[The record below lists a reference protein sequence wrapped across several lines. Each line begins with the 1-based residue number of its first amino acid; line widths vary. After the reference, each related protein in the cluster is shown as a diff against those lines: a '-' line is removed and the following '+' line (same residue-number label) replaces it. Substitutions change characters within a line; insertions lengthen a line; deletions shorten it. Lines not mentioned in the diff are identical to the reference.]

1 MKTFALILLAAG
13 IAQAEIPFE
22 EVSLDRPASTLHAAL
37 YQPAGAR
44 DLVVIHAGSG
54 PTDRNGNQ
62 PSMHNDSLKL
72 LAEGLAE
79 RGLAVLAI
87 DKRGVGQSVMSI
99 DERALRPSTF
109 IADLV
114 AWAEWA
120 GAHNPDWRVHLLGH
134 SEGALFAK
142 AAAVQA
148 DAASVIS
155 LAGAGRPIGVVLRE
169 QTEGKRPGEIGEDF
183 ERILSSLEAGRQV
196 TEIPAVFNALFR
208 PSIQPYLIE
217 WLAMDPAALAADLK
231 TPLLVIGGSTDIQ
244 VGRTDFNALS
254 NQTTRAEW
262 IDGMNHVLKAVEGEI
277 AAQLPSYTNPELPL
291 HPALVPLI
299 AEWIESVGDPS
310 RE

>member
-1 MKTFALILLAAG
+1 MKILTLILLAAG
-13 IAQAEIPFE
+13 LAGADIPLE
-22 EVSLDRPASTLHAAL
+22 AVSLDRPELTLHATL

-54 PTDRNGNQ
+54 PTDRHGNQ

-79 RGLAVLAI
+79 RGVAVLAV
-87 DKRGVGQSVMSI
+87 DKRGVGRSVVSI
-99 DERALRPSTF
+99 DERALRPSVF

-142 AAAVQA
+142 AAGVRA

-169 QTEGKRPGEIGEDF
+169 QTEGKRPGEIGEQF
-183 ERILSSLEAGRQV
+183 ERILSSLESGRAV
-196 TEIPAVFNALFR
+196 TEVPPLLHALFR

-217 WLAMDPAALAADLK
+217 WLAMDPAALAADLE

-244 VGRTDFNALS
+244 VGRADFNTLS
-254 NQTTRAEW
+254 SDARRAEW

-299 AEWIESVGDPS
+299 VEWIESIGDPG

>member
-1 MKTFALILLAAG
+1 MKILTLILLAAG
-13 IAQAEIPFE
+13 LADAEIPLE
-22 EVSLDRPASTLHAAL
+22 EVSLDRPGLTLHATL

-54 PTDRNGNQ
+54 PTDRHGNQ

-79 RGLAVLAI
+79 RGVAVLAV
-87 DKRGVGQSVMSI
+87 DKRGVGQSVMPT
-99 DERALRPSTF
+99 DERALRPSVF

-120 GAHNPDWRVHLLGH
+120 GARNPDWPVHLLGH

-142 AAAVQA
+142 AAAGRA

-169 QTEGKRPGEIGEDF
+169 QTEGKRPGKIGEDF
-183 ERILSSLEAGRQV
+183 ERILSSLEAGQQV
-196 TEIPAVFNALFR
+196 AEIPPMFNALFR

-217 WLAMDPAALAADLK
+217 WLAMDPAALAADLE
-231 TPLLVIGGSTDIQ
+231 TPLLVIGGGTDIQ
-244 VGRTDFNALS
+244 AGRADFNALGH
-254 NQTTRAEW
+254 QATRAEW
-262 IDGMNHVLKAVEGEI
+262 IDGMNHVLKAVEGDI
-277 AAQLPSYTNPELPL
+277 TAQLPSYTNPDLPL
-291 HPALVPLI
+291 HPALVPLL
-299 AEWIESVGDPS
+299 AEWIERIGNPG